1 MLKST
6 DVHSC
11 SLKSGLKL
19 NILMLLFGH
28 FDEIGDDT
36 LNITAITLKLL
47 IEFFLYIFVLFF
59 LVDSFKPDFLKFQFG
74 SAHARKFFH

>member
-11 SLKSGLKL
+11 SLKSSLKL
-19 NILMLLFGH
+19 NIVMFLFGH

-74 SAHARKFFH
+74 SAHA